1 MSEPVI
7 DIRDRIEK
15 MRNQM
20 SVPAGA
26 SNAGTTIN
34 KPLNPEVKKKNTSVK
49 NKDHVNDN
57 VEVISKVKET
67 KPEKLSDDIIQKK
80 KDFKDNF
87 DKTESM
93 TKVQI
98 ERIEKKFD
106 SDSSN
111 FNNYSSEKK
120 DKVNKNDHQSIKSDD
135 ETTFPQFS
143 LNVSNPISWKLM
155 LLIMVMQLLTN
166 IMLVVV
172 LYLK

>member
-1 MSEPVI
+1 MNEPVI

-20 SVPAGA
+20 TPQSSQNREKSFQESSKNHDHEIDKTDSEKRKLSETLSKDKHKNEHKRSISDDVTEKKKEF
-26 SNAGTTIN
+26 NKNFEDTETITKINVEQNN
-34 KPLNPEVKKKNTSVK
+34 KTGDYPPLNTSQKSQNEYKAKSVK
-49 NKDHVNDN
+49 Q
-57 VEVISKVKET
+57 E
-67 KPEKLSDDIIQKK
+67 
-80 KDFKDNF
+80 
-87 DKTESM
+87 
-93 TKVQI
+93 
-98 ERIEKKFD
+98 
-106 SDSSN
+106 
-111 FNNYSSEKK
+111 
-120 DKVNKNDHQSIKSDD
+120 

>member
-1 MSEPVI
+1 
-7 DIRDRIEK
+7 
-15 MRNQM
+15 
-20 SVPAGA
+20 
-26 SNAGTTIN
+26 
-34 KPLNPEVKKKNTSVK
+34 
-49 NKDHVNDN
+49 
-57 VEVISKVKET
+57 
-67 KPEKLSDDIIQKK
+67 
-80 KDFKDNF
+80 
-87 DKTESM
+87 M

-98 ERIEKKFD
+98 ERVEKKFD

-111 FNNYSSEKK
+111 FKNYYSEKK
-120 DKVNKNDHQSIKSDD
+120 DKVNKNDNQSIKSDD

>member
-1 MSEPVI
+1 MTEPVI

-20 SVPAGA
+20 
-26 SNAGTTIN
+26 TIPGGQRIPDT
-34 KPLNPEVKKKNTSVK
+34 KQESSQILDSKKEKENNTHTPKS
-49 NKDHVNDN
+49 DL
-57 VEVISKVKET
+57 ISKS
-67 KPEKLSDDIIQKK
+67 EKITQKQSQSISDKI
-80 KDFKDNF
+80 
-87 DKTESM
+87 
-93 TKVQI
+93 
-98 ERIEKKFD
+98 
-106 SDSSN
+106 
-111 FNNYSSEKK
+111 SEKK
-120 DKVNKNDHQSIKSDD
+120 KEFNKDFDNKETITKISIQKENNKSKSDYSEFYERQENKENIFKNENQSVKTD

>member
-1 MSEPVI
+1 
-7 DIRDRIEK
+7 
-15 MRNQM
+15 M
-20 SVPAGA
+20 SVPGGA

-34 KPLNPEVKKKNTSVK
+34 KSSNPEVKKQNINAK
-49 NKDHVNDN
+49 NKVHVDDN
-57 VEVISKVKET
+57 VEVITKVKET
-67 KPEKLSDDIIQKK
+67 ESEKLSDDIIQKK

-98 ERIEKKFD
+98 ERIEKKND
-106 SDSSN
+106 SESSN
-111 FNNYSSEKK
+111 FNNYYSEKK
-120 DKVNKNDHQSIKSDD
+120 DKVNKNDNQSIKSDD
-135 ETTFPQFS
+135 QTTFPQFS

>member
-1 MSEPVI
+1 
-7 DIRDRIEK
+7 
-15 MRNQM
+15 M
-20 SVPAGA
+20 SVPEGE
-26 SNAGTTIN
+26 SNPGKTIN
-34 KPLNPEVKKKNTSVK
+34 KSSNTELKKQNINVKDKV
-49 NKDHVNDN
+49 HVNDN
-57 VEVISKVKET
+57 VEVINKIKET
-67 KPEKLSDDIIQKK
+67 ESEKLSDNIVQKK

-87 DKTESM
+87 DRSESM

-98 ERIEKKFD
+98 EKIEKKPDFE
-106 SDSSN
+106 SNN
-111 FNNYSSEKK
+111 FNSHSTRKK
-120 DKVNKNDHQSIKSDD
+120 DKVDKNDNQSIKPDD

>member
-1 MSEPVI
+1 MNEPVI

-20 SVPAGA
+20 TPQSAKNQENSIQKPSKNSKTHIDKIVTEKEDI
-26 SNAGTTIN
+26 SENLSKDKDTNKYQRTISEDITERKKEFN
-34 KPLNPEVKKKNTSVK
+34 KNFEDTKTITQI
-49 NKDHVNDN
+49 N
-57 VEVISKVKET
+57 VEKNDEKRKSFSSQATEQSEGDFNT
-67 KPEKLSDDIIQKK
+67 KP
-80 KDFKDNF
+80 
-87 DKTESM
+87 
-93 TKVQI
+93 
-98 ERIEKKFD
+98 
-106 SDSSN
+106 
-111 FNNYSSEKK
+111 
-120 DKVNKNDHQSIKSDD
+120 KSLAQE

>member
-20 SVPAGA
+20 SVPEGA
-26 SNAGTTIN
+26 SNPKSTT
-34 KPLNPEVKKKNTSVK
+34 KSPSNPELKQQNINVKDK
-49 NKDHVNDN
+49 VNDN
-57 VEVISKVKET
+57 IEVISKVKET
-67 KPEKLSDDIIQKK
+67 EKLSDDIIQKK
-80 KDFKDNF
+80 KDFKNNF
-87 DKTESM
+87 DRTESM

-98 ERIEKKFD
+98 ERIEKKSDFD
-106 SDSSN
+106 SNN
-111 FNNYSSEKK
+111 FNNHSTSKK
-120 DKVNKNDHQSIKSDD
+120 DKVNKNDNQSIKSDD

>member
-26 SNAGTTIN
+26 SNAETTIN
-34 KPLNPEVKKKNTSVK
+34 KFSNPEPKKQNINVK

-67 KPEKLSDDIIQKK
+67 ESEKLSDDIIQKK
-80 KDFKDNF
+80 KNFKDNF
-87 DKTESM
+87 DKIESM

-98 ERIEKKFD
+98 ERIEKKSD

-120 DKVNKNDHQSIKSDD
+120 DKVNKNDNQSIKSDN

>member
-20 SVPAGA
+20 SVPEVR
-26 SNAGTTIN
+26 SNPGSTTN
-34 KPLNPEVKKKNTSVK
+34 NTSNPELKKQNINVK
-49 NKDHVNDN
+49 NKDQVNDN
-57 VEVISKVKET
+57 VEVISKLKET
-67 KPEKLSDDIIQKK
+67 EKLSDDIIQKK
-80 KDFKDNF
+80 KDFKNNF
-87 DKTESM
+87 DRTDSM

-98 ERIEKKFD
+98 ERIEKKSDFD
-106 SDSSN
+106 SNN
-111 FNNYSSEKK
+111 FNSHSTAKK
-120 DKVNKNDHQSIKSDD
+120 DKVNKNDNQSIKSDN

>member
-1 MSEPVI
+1 MTEPVI

-20 SVPAGA
+20 TPQPSQNQEKSFQKSSKTSGYEIDKIDSEKRNSRETSSKDNHKIESKRSISDDV
-26 SNAGTTIN
+26 T
-34 KPLNPEVKKKNTSVK
+34 EKKKEFNK
-49 NKDHVNDN
+49 NFEDTETITKIN
-57 VEVISKVKET
+57 VE
-67 KPEKLSDDIIQKK
+67 Q
-80 KDFKDNF
+80 NN
-87 DKTESM
+87 KTG
-93 TKVQI
+93 
-98 ERIEKKFD
+98 
-106 SDSSN
+106 
-111 FNNYSSEKK
+111 NYSSSNASQKSENKSEEK
-120 DKVNKNDHQSIKSDD
+120 SKSVKQE